1 MGDQFRAE
9 GSGGRPV
16 AAQHVLADG
25 IGALRGQR
33 SQSGLG
39 SHGFGSG
46 HIHVGG
52 AVAQRLKTAQL
63 RLLVGQVFRQFHRFH
78 GMSGLGV
85 HAQNLAAQE
94 GTHLNLFAAAGEGG
108 QLAGGVVVAQ
118 FFLHS
123 GRNPRAADTGADGVA
138 DGALQKIL
146 PARKEGGMIAQRLDG
161 FSGGQTLFVVEIADL
176 LSVSIQ
182 RQLAAVAQEER
193 GEVPAVGHVHVELLA
208 CLFGGGQNT
217 VQRLHVLL
225 GQDGLVIVE
234 EVAVVGGHG
243 VAVQHAVVG
252 GGVDGSGGV
261 FGDDL
266 IPVAGHLIQRIGLH
280 QLDDLVVRVGEH
292 VRRCGGIL
300 QITGLRVGLAH
311 HAVGELPLVFGML
324 GGKGVAK
331 LLQQRLIGLGRPD
344 FQFDRLRTGG
354 GAQADHEKGHQHTK
368 LFFHRFFPP
377 FSIDFGLT
385 VAFIIRL

>member
-1 MGDQFRAE
+1 
-9 GSGGRPV
+9 
-16 AAQHVLADG
+16 
-25 IGALRGQR
+25 
-33 SQSGLG
+33 
-39 SHGFGSG
+39 
-46 HIHVGG
+46 
-52 AVAQRLKTAQL
+52 
-63 RLLVGQVFRQFHRFH
+63 
-78 GMSGLGV
+78 MSGLGV
-85 HAQNLAAQE
+85 HAQDLAAQE

-118 FFLHS
+118 LFLHS

-138 DGALQKIL
+138 DGTLQKIL

-161 FSGGQTLFVVEIADL
+161 FGGGQTLFVVEIADL
-176 LSVSIQ
+176 LSVRVQ
-182 RQLAAVAQEER
+182 RQLAAVAQEE
-193 GEVPAVGHVHVELLA
+193 GSQIPAVGHVHVELLA
-208 CLFGGGQNT
+208 GLFGGGQNA
-217 VQRLHVLL
+217 VQRLHVLF

-266 IPVAGHLIQRIGLH
+266 IPVAGHFIQRVGLH
-280 QLDDLVVRVGEH
+280 QRNDLIVRIGKH
-292 VRRCGGIL
+292 VRSRGGVF
-300 QITGLRVGLAH
+300 QIAGLRIGFAH
-311 HAVGELPLVFGML
+311 HTIGKLPLVFGML

-344 FQFDRLRTGG
+344 LQLDRLRAGG
-354 GAQADHEKGHQHTK
+354 GAQAEHEKGHQHTK
-368 LFFHRFFPP
+368 HFFHRFFPP